1 MPPLRA
7 AFLRKTALSLFSES
21 SIKPFFQK
29 VIFLFGYYKYI
40 YYLCTE
46 NKYIY
51 IKMNTKLDIRRAI
64 QEHGMTINSVAQKA
78 GLAPQSI
85 QQFINGN
92 PSVEK
97 LFLLA
102 DAIGC
107 DVRKLFFSPDDV
119 AEENASL
126 PSVHYCPHCGTK
138 FQILENS

>member
-21 SIKPFFQK
+21 NMKSFFQK

-40 YYLCTE
+40 YYLCT
-46 NKYIY
+46 
-51 IKMNTKLDIRRAI
+51 
-64 QEHGMTINSVAQKA
+64 
-78 GLAPQSI
+78 SI